1 MKNKKITDRAEM
13 IFIRIF
19 KFISHKYIHVS
30 LLCFLTPL
38 IFHSINHL
46 IGKNFG
52 MINYFSTS
60 FTVNYFEYGF
70 IRRGFVG
77 SALYL
82 IPSERYQLI
91 ALISSILV
99 FFVIVFLF
107 NKLIKNVEDIKT
119 ADFLKVAFAISP
131 FTSFQFGY
139 EIGRL
144 DLYNILLM
152 IYILYLV
159 RQHRWLPVLI
169 LSLCGLLIH
178 ELFAVFGLPLIFSSI
193 LFEQS
198 KNFRS
203 NRLLNYK
210 YLATFLICS
219 LVLTFLIFKYGN
231 SELIVTSAPGSGQE
245 GWSRD
250 VKGFWVY
257 DLHSV
262 GWFNFAV
269 TFIVIA
275 GIYIC
280 LLKFYWSN
288 NSKLDLFFIAAL
300 TPLLLFFVANDY
312 ARFAALIGI
321 VAMAIVFIK
330 AIISKWK
337 LTFRYLPYAGLI
349 YVLPL
354 GPIGYMETFP
364 MLRRFI
370 HFIVEL
376 TIS

>member
-1 MKNKKITDRAEM
+1 MKNKKITDRAKM
-13 IFIRIF
+13 IFVHLF
-19 KFISHKYIHVS
+19 KFISHKYIYVS

-38 IFHSINHL
+38 IFHSINYL
-46 IGKNFG
+46 MGKNFG
-52 MINYFSTS
+52 MIHYFSTS
-60 FTVNYFEYGF
+60 FAVNYFEYGF

-77 SALYL
+77 TALYL

-91 ALISSILV
+91 ALISSTLV
-99 FFVIVFLF
+99 FFIIVFLF

-159 RQHRWLPVLI
+159 QKHRWLAVLI

-178 ELFAVFGLPLIFSSI
+178 ESFAVFGLPLIFSSI

-198 KNFRS
+198 KNFES

-219 LVLTFLIFKYGN
+219 LVLTFFIFKYGN
-231 SELIVTSAPGSGQE
+231 SELIVTNTPGNGQE

-269 TFIVIA
+269 TFIVIT
-275 GIYIC
+275 GTYLY

-288 NSKLDLFFIAAL
+288 NSKLDLFFLAAL
-300 TPLLLFFVANDY
+300 APLLLFFVANDY

-321 VAMAIVFIK
+321 VIMAIVFIK
-330 AIISKWK
+330 AIFCKWK
-337 LTFRYLPYAGLI
+337 LTYRYLPYVGLI
-349 YVLPL
+349 YILPL
-354 GPIGYMETFP
+354 GPMGYMETFP
-364 MLRRFI
+364 MLRRMFYFFI
-370 HFIVEL
+370 KIFY
-376 TIS
+376 S